1 MTLVRGSFRPEFLN
15 RIDEV
20 VVFNSLSEK
29 EITQI
34 TDLQL
39 TKLDNQLRG
48 KGIILKIDDKVKAQ
62 IAKEGFDPVYGARPL
77 KRVIND
83 KILDELALQIVEG
96 KIKAGQ
102 TVVASLKADKVHF
115 SLK

>member
-1 MTLVRGSFRPEFLN
+1 MV
-15 RIDEV
+15 
-20 VVFNSLSEK
+20 
-29 EITQI
+29 
-34 TDLQL
+34 
-39 TKLDNQLRG
+39 KLENQLRE
-48 KGIILKIDDKVKAQ
+48 KGIILKIDDKLKAQ
-62 IAKEGFDPVYGARPL
+62 IAKEGFDPIYGARPL